1 MVQGAAFEEAIRSA
15 RLTSE
20 AAHGR
25 GEGMDIL
32 ELKEEVLGVI
42 DRLDSLVVMMNNRLL
57 SDELHMTCLRQSIPE
72 IAVELREHIET
83 L

>member
-1 MVQGAAFEEAIRSA
+1 
-15 RLTSE
+15 
-20 AAHGR
+20 
-25 GEGMDIL
+25 MDIL